1 MRWSYPNMTGFVD
14 FFGHNLYHVWPSAM
28 EKETSKK
35 DDLYETAKF
44 LHVSLERRL
53 TMLLAKS
60 FLSEDEEV
68 EMRVLK
74 KRKLRCKDIMEG
86 LKRSD
91 G

>member
-1 MRWSYPNMTGFVD
+1 MYGFM
-14 FFGHNLYHVWPSAM
+14 PM
-28 EKETSKK
+28 EKEAGKE

-53 TMLLAKS
+53 AMLRAKS
-60 FLSEDEEV
+60 FLSEDEER
-68 EMRVLK
+68 EMSVLK

-86 LKRSD
+86 LNRRD

>member
-1 MRWSYPNMTGFVD
+1 
-14 FFGHNLYHVWPSAM
+14 M

-35 DDLYETAKF
+35 DNLYEAAMF

-53 TMLLAKS
+53 TMLRAKT
-60 FLSEDEEV
+60 FLSEDEEI
-68 EMRVLK
+68 EMKVLK

-86 LKRSD
+86 LLGSD

>member
-1 MRWSYPNMTGFVD
+1 M
-14 FFGHNLYHVWPSAM
+14 AM
-28 EKETSKK
+28 PLGKETESQE
-35 DDLYETAKF
+35 LYEAAEF

-53 TMLLAKS
+53 TMLLMKS

-68 EMRVLK
+68 EMKVLK

-86 LKRSD
+86 LRRSD

>member
-1 MRWSYPNMTGFVD
+1 
-14 FFGHNLYHVWPSAM
+14 M

-35 DDLYETAKF
+35 DDVYATAKF

-53 TMLLAKS
+53 AMLRAKS
-60 FLSEDEEV
+60 FLSEDEEI
-68 EMRVLK
+68 EMKVLK

-86 LKRSD
+86 LLGSD